1 MYLQFIVV
9 CLYIM
14 RPRPRGALY
23 SVCVPS
29 LAPPGEAR
37 HHLLELPGILLRQLR
52 HHLADLV
59 LDARVARRRAPPRQ
73 HLRRQYSDLFPDVVT
88 GSPVHGTVHL
98 GLDEGLVLEL
108 LVRDEVGGGAGHGVE
123 HAVDPLHHRVQQPR
137 LLLRGR
143 GRGRPP
149 LLRGR
154 GAAPLRGRDTARPWL
169 GDLHGGAGRAALLR
183 GRGRGRHAHPP
194 VVWPGL
200 PGVCWSGLVPSLVP
214 RGLLQ
219 LLGAGG
225 GVPVDDGQPGVLL
238 SPGQRGGGAEGSQGE
253 HHGNTSHGGWLLVAG
268 VAAGPGQY
276 LYTGHWTLDTGH
288 TTLVSSASGHHWYPA
303 R

>member
-14 RPRPRGALY
+14 RPRPRAARY

-37 HHLLELPGILLRQLR
+37 HHLLELSGILLRQLR

-98 GLDEGLVLEL
+98 GLDEGLVLEF

-137 LLLRGR
+137 LLLRGAGAASSAAGAGGRAAAGAGHRPAAAGAPPR
-143 GRGRPP
+143 GRG
-149 LLRGR
+149 G
-154 GAAPLRGRDTARPWL
+154 
-169 GDLHGGAGRAALLR
+169 
-183 GRGRGRHAHPP
+183 GRHAHPP

>member
-1 MYLQFIVV
+1 M
-9 CLYIM
+9 
-14 RPRPRGALY
+14 
-23 SVCVPS
+23 
-29 LAPPGEAR
+29 
-37 HHLLELPGILLRQLR
+37 
-52 HHLADLV
+52 
-59 LDARVARRRAPPRQ
+59 
-73 HLRRQYSDLFPDVVT
+73 FPDVVT

-123 HAVDPLHHRVQQPR
+123 HAVDPLHHRVQQPG

-154 GAAPLRGRDTARPWL
+154 GAAPLRGRDTAWPWL
-169 GDLHGGAGRAALLR
+169 GHLHGGAGRAALLR
-183 GRGRGRHAHPP
+183 GRGKAGLLLGRGRGRHAHPP

-214 RGLLQ
+214 RPLLQ

-253 HHGNTSHGGWLLVAG
+253 QHGDTCGGEVNKLAK
-268 VAAGPGQY
+268 
-276 LYTGHWTLDTGH
+276 H
-288 TTLVSSASGHHWYPA
+288 YPWG
-303 R
+303 